1 MQLKKEKIFHLV
13 KSRSLLLLYIS
24 TNPLLNKILMFIV
37 LNLIILSNGQFEINL
52 IMQGKGNQS
61 FINETFYLIP
71 SEVIVNGVDKPSCQK
86 NCDFEDDFSNVT
98 IRFSSY
104 ITSCKNMF
112 SGMKGILE
120 IDLSNLDFSFV
131 TSMESMFNECLD
143 LKKIT
148 FGNINTSNVEN
159 MSQLFYNCSQLTSIN
174 LSNFDTSL
182 VIDME
187 KMFSHCE
194 SLQSIDVSKF
204 NTHNVENMCDLFA
217 YCFKLTSIEL
227 SNFNTSKVKN
237 MQGMFCRCY
246 ELKGVDLS
254 NFDTSLVTNIQGMF
268 DYDQSLIY
276 INLYSF
282 KIKNGTNIN
291 YTFDHTPSN
300 LKICIYDLETQNL
313 LKPSNNDCNDQC
325 FKNFI
330 MLDLKNNRCAEFCN
344 ETDFKYEFQKNCYEN
359 CPEGSILYNNSIINE
374 YFCKPNYTKAESYEI
389 VPKQEYVDKCSF
401 NDITDNN
408 SILNYN
414 EKKEDDINIHD
425 FILKNLENDFT
436 SKDYNTSKLD
446 NDENEIYVYEKMTI
460 TLTTTKI
467 QENIRNMNITTI
479 DLGECED
486 LLKDEYNISR
496 NEKLYIK
503 KIDIIQEGMKIPKIE
518 FDVYYK
524 LNGIN
529 LEKLDLSICEDT
541 KILFSIP
548 IIISENLDVLNSSSG
563 YYNDICYITTSDN
576 GTDIP
581 LKDRQKEY
589 IEGNKTVCQ
598 DDCDF
603 VEYDGINQKALCS
616 CKAKESSETFDLMNI
631 NKTKLYKN
639 FIDIKNIL
647 NIKIM
652 SCYNVLFD
660 KKGIVKNIAFFL
672 IIPFIIFHFIVI
684 VIFYYKQKKLL
695 EKKIK
700 DISFCLINWK
710 LIENAQKQNTTK
722 NSKKKEN
729 KKKKNK
735 EKNEKNILNN
745 KEEDKNKK
753 EIKIMNSNDDNTI
766 KNKKK
771 KKKKKNKYNHNPV
784 KKRNSPKK
792 EKNINKND
800 FHFMNVILGNNIN
813 MSEQKIIKKSK
824 EIMNYND
831 EELNNLPYQSAL
843 KFDKRTYCEYYISL
857 LKTKHIIIFSF
868 CNNKDY
874 NSKIIKIDLFFIS
887 FILSYTVNAL
897 FFNDSTMHK
906 IYEDQGSY
914 NFIYQLPQIIYSSL
928 ISIILDVPLKLLAL
942 SEDNILELKKEK
954 GKKNIDKKVK
964 RLNKKLKIK
973 FVLYFIIGIIFL
985 LFFWYYLSMFC
996 TIYGNT
1002 QYHLIKDTLLSF
1014 GSSLIEPFGLCLI
1027 PGFLRI
1033 PALSNPKNKRY
1044 YIYKLCL
1051 IFQMFL

>member
-1 MQLKKEKIFHLV
+1 MQLKNVNIFHLV
-13 KSRSLLLLYIS
+13 KPKRLLYIS
-24 TNPLLNKILMFIV
+24 TYTHLNKILIYIF
-37 LNLIILSNGQFEINL
+37 LNFIILSHGQFEITL
-52 IMQGKGNQS
+52 IMQGNGNQA
-61 FINETFYLIP
+61 FINEAFYSIP
-71 SEVIVNGVDKPSCQK
+71 SEVKVNGVDKPLCQK
-86 NCDFEDDFSNVT
+86 NCNFEEDLSNVT
-98 IRFSSY
+98 IKFDSY
-104 ITSCKNMF
+104 IISCENMF
-112 SGMKGILE
+112 NSVKGVLE
-120 IDLSNLDFSFV
+120 IDLSNLDFSYV
-131 TSMESMFNECLD
+131 TNMSSMFNQCIN

-148 FGNINTSNVEN
+148 FGNINTSKVES
-159 MSQLFYNCSQLTSIN
+159 MSQLFHNCSKLTSID
-174 LSNFDTSL
+174 LSKFDTSS
-182 VIDME
+182 VTKME
-187 KMFSHCE
+187 RMFSHCK

-204 NTHNVENMCDLFA
+204 NTQNVENMCDLFA
-217 YCFKLTSIEL
+217 ACFKFTSIDLTS
-227 SNFNTSKVKN
+227 FNTSKVKN
-237 MQGMFCRCY
+237 MQGMFYCCY
-246 ELKGVDLS
+246 ELKSVNLS
-254 NFDTSLVTNIQGMF
+254 HFDTSSVTCLQGMF
-268 DYDQSLIY
+268 DYDRSLIY

-282 KIKNGTNIN
+282 KIKNDANTINIFN
-291 YTFDHTPSN
+291 HTSLN
-300 LKICIYDLETQNL
+300 LKICISDLDTQNL
-313 LKPSNNDCNDQC
+313 LKPKNNDCNDRC
-325 FKNFI
+325 FKNYI
-330 MLDLKNNRCAEFCN
+330 MMDLKNNRCVEYCN
-344 ETDFKYEFQKNCYEN
+344 ETEFRYEFQKNCYKE
-359 CPEGSILYNNSIINE
+359 CPDGSIPYNNSLKKE
-374 YFCKPNYTKAESYEI
+374 YYCKPICTTKKPYEI
-389 VPKQEYVDKCSF
+389 KSKQECVDKCSL
-401 NDITDNN
+401 NDIKENN
-408 SILNYN
+408 CILNY
-414 EKKEDDINIHD
+414 KENKEEVGKFND

-446 NDENEIYVYEKMTI
+446 NGENEIYEYEKMTI
-460 TLTTTKI
+460 TLTTTKN
-467 QENIRNMNITTI
+467 QRENRNINTTAI
-479 DLGECED
+479 DLGECEN
-486 LLKDEYNISR
+486 LLKDKYNISR

-503 KIDIIQEGMKIPKIE
+503 KIDVIQEGMKIPKIE

-524 LNGIN
+524 LNGSN
-529 LEKLDLSICEDT
+529 LEKLDISICENE
-541 KILFSIP
+541 KILLSIP
-548 IIISENLDVLNSSSG
+548 VTITENLDVLNSSSG

-603 VEYDGINQKALCS
+603 AEYDKINQKVLCS
-616 CKAKESSETFDLMNI
+616 CKPKESSETFDLMNI

-652 SCYNVLFD
+652 ACYKVLLD
-660 KKGIVKNIAFFL
+660 KKGILKNIAFFL
-672 IIPFIIFHFIVI
+672 IIPFIIFHLIVI

-695 EKKIK
+695 YKKIK

-710 LIENAQKQNTTK
+710 LIENVQKENTTK

-766 KNKKK
+766 KNKNK
-771 KKKKKNKYNHNPV
+771 KKKKKNNYNHNPV
-784 KKRNSPKK
+784 KKRNSTKK

-928 ISIILDVPLKLLAL
+928 ISIILGLPLKLLAL

-996 TIYGNT
+996 TIYRNT

-1033 PALSNPKNKRY
+1033 PALSKPKNKRY

-1051 IFQMFL
+1051 IFQIFL